1 MSESNNA
8 TEEEVLRIQPIVNT
22 MNTKCENPIKS
33 VYQTDAT
40 LYEQILQDIRCM
52 NVLSSYQ
59 IHYLRGVPKE
69 NLVKIVELYNLI
81 MRNVNEI
88 I

>member
-1 MSESNNA
+1 MSESNNS
-8 TEEEVLRIQPIVNT
+8 TEEEEVLSLRPVG
-22 MNTKCENPIKS
+22 IKS
-33 VYQTDAT
+33 IFRTDST
-40 LYEQILQDIRCM
+40 LYEQIMHDIRRM

-69 NLVKIVELYNLI
+69 DLVKIVELYNLI